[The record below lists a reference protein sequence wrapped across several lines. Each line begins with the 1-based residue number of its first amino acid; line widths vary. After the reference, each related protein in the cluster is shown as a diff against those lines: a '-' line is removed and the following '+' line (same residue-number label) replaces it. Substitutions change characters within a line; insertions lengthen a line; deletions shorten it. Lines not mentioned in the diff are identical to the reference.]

1 MFEISSV
8 KLDGESF
15 LGLRAELPNS
25 PPLVLVVGN
34 KGFVMCGYLNLES
47 AERLGAAAAV
57 VTGVKTV
64 DDVLKAEIRSVTSK
78 AKELGLTPGAVVKNV
93 LGKLA

>member
-8 KLDGESF
+8 KVNGESF
-15 LGLRAELPNS
+15 MGLKAELPNT
-25 PPLVLVVGN
+25 PPLVLIVGN
-34 KGFVMCGYLNLES
+34 KGFVMCGYLNMES

-57 VTGVKTV
+57 VTGVKSV

-78 AKELGLTPGAVVKNV
+78 GKELGLTPGSIVKNV
-93 LGKLA
+93 LVKLA